1 MDISVFQSD
10 KGDCLL
16 LTSSDKRRI
25 LIDGGM
31 RASYT
36 RFVAPSLGEDDL
48 DLVCVS
54 HIDQD
59 HISGVLQMLDD
70 MVAWRIHEFHLE
82 NGNPSHPQPKSP
94 RPPGV
99 KQIWHNAF
107 HTQVG
112 DNAGRIEDLLAASSA
127 ILSGTEDQELLRIAV
142 EQRSIATSIPEAIQL
157 SQRID
162 DKQLGIPLNRS
173 FRNRLALVH
182 SSKRPIRLGSLALFV
197 LAPFAEDLEKL
208 RKEWNKWLEKNRPRL
223 EQLQR
228 RARADAERLGASD
241 LQTLL
246 NIQLA
251 QARELGDRKK
261 VTTPNLASLML
272 LVEEDG
278 KRLLLTGDG
287 HADDILKGLAHYG
300 KLERHGGVHVDALK
314 VQHHGSEHNMTP
326 AFARAVTA
334 DHYIFCANGEH
345 ENPDLA
351 VIRTIL
357 DSRLGTPGQ
366 LSRNPQVGNRF
377 RLWFNSSQD
386 ATEKREAKRHMAKV
400 EKLVEERA
408 QASGGRMTYHFQKE
422 NDASFGLR
430 I

>member
-1 MDISVFQSD
+1 MELTVFQSD

-16 LTSSDKRRI
+16 LTSKDKRRM

-36 RFVAPSLGEDDL
+36 RFVAPLLGQDDL

-70 MVAWRIHEFHLE
+70 TVAWRVHDFHVQ
-82 NGNPSHPQPKSP
+82 NGNPTHPEPKSP
-94 RPPGV
+94 RPPRV

-112 DNAGRIEDLLAASSA
+112 DNAGQIEDMLAASSA
-127 ILSGTEDQELLRIAV
+127 ILSGTEDRDLLRIAI
-142 EQRSIATSIPEAIQL
+142 EQREIATSIPEAIQL

-162 DKQLGIPLNRS
+162 ERQLGIPLNRS
-173 FRNRLALVH
+173 FRNRLALVR
-182 SSKRPIRLGSLALFV
+182 SSKRPVRLGSLALFV

-208 RKEWNKWLEKNRPRL
+208 RKEWNKWLEKNKPRL

-228 RARADAERLGASD
+228 RARADAERLGAND
-241 LQTLL
+241 LQTFLD
-246 NIQLA
+246 IQLR

-278 KRLLLTGDG
+278 KTLLLTGDG

-300 KLERHGGVHVDALK
+300 KVGRHGGIHVDVLK
-314 VQHHGSEHNMTP
+314 VQHHGSEHNMTA
-326 AFARAVTA
+326 AFARTVTA
-334 DHYIFCANGEH
+334 DHYVFCANGEH
-345 ENPDLA
+345 ENPDLD
-351 VIRTIL
+351 VVRTIL
-357 DSRLGTPGQ
+357 ASRLGKPGQ
-366 LSRNPQVGNRF
+366 LSPNPQAGGRF
-377 RLWFNSSQD
+377 QLLFNSSES
-386 ATEKREAKRHMAKV
+386 AAERREGKHHMEKV
-400 EKLVEERA
+400 ERLVKERA
-408 QASGGRMTYHFQKE
+408 DASQGRMTFHFQKE
-422 NDASFGLR
+422 NAPSFRLK